1 MKKVMMAAMAA
12 VAMAIAVS
20 SAAMADGNTKV
31 EANGI
36 AFEIPAEL
44 ADLVTVETEGL
55 SEGTLVNV
63 YETASVE
70 AAKALGEDYEG
81 AGFIFGISRI
91 SEDRL
96 KELRCGDMSGMD
108 VFAEDDDMYYVYDH
122 PTDVRM
128 VRENNEEMAAD
139 MDQWSRLNEWAFEN
153 VMDEIVANNPE
164 LDPEVF
170 TNTNLDM
177 YLARAA
183 FQPGTNFEVKSLQF
197 GDQDPKTLDEDDFI
211 EDLADDF
218 TYQVLYDA
226 EAPDGEYIVLNFEE
240 DGVRFDFFTADENI
254 IREVHTMDDGEE
266 FETLYAAS
274 VKDADDSGKTTT
286 GVMQA
291 WCDAIMNGYD
301 D

>member
-1 MKKVMMAAMAA
+1 MKKTMMAAMAA
-12 VAMAIAVS
+12 AAMAIAVS

-31 EANGI
+31 ETNGI

-70 AAKALGEDYEG
+70 AAKALGEDYDG

-96 KELRCGDMSGMD
+96 RELRCGDMSGMD

-128 VRENNEEMAAD
+128 VRENNEELAAD

-183 FQPGTNFEVKSLQF
+183 FQPETNFEVKSLQF
-197 GDQDPKTLDEDDFI
+197 GDQDPKSLVEDDFI
-211 EDLADDF
+211 EDLANDF

-240 DGVRFDFFTADENI
+240 DGVRFDFFKADENI
-254 IREVHTMDDGEE
+254 IREVHTTDDGEE

-274 VKDADDSGKTTT
+274 VKDADDSGKTAT
-286 GVMQA
+286 GVMQE